1 MGFQVG
7 PGAAKASG
15 PVSTMFLITQTSCD
29 MSIGIRLSALWLM
42 KPYARIARVITSTR
56 DLGDNAEQLL
66 ITVSPSMRLTS
77 ERARE
82 FACSGTSF
90 IYLQSHVATANLADL
105 GP

>member
-56 DLGDNAEQLL
+56 DLGDNAEQFL
-66 ITVSPSMRLTS
+66 ITVSASMRLTS

-90 IYLQSHVATANLADL
+90 IYLQSHLATANSADL